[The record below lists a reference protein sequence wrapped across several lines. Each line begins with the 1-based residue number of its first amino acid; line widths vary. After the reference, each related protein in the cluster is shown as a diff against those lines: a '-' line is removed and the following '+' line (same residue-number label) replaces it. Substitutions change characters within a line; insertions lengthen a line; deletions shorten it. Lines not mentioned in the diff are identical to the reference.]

1 MRCQFSVALIHMS
14 LAHTC
19 TPYSLARK
27 TELNALPQPI
37 SSTRIPDLSSI
48 SSHSHSVSQR
58 TFGPIHPFITHSG
71 SYFAE
76 RGKRSF
82 LSNSVILSLLILIC
96 SLLLSLNKKPRR
108 YHTRGQLFF
117 SDIWLT
123 LDLIK

>member
-1 MRCQFSVALIHMS
+1 MRCQFSVALIHRS

-58 TFGPIHPFITHSG
+58 TLGPIHPFITHSG
-71 SYFAE
+71 SYFAD

-82 LSNSVILSLLILIC
+82 LSSSLILSLVMVIVF
-96 SLLLSLNKKPRR
+96 LLLFSASICAASLFSIPVLR
-108 YHTRGQLFF
+108 Y
-117 SDIWLT
+117 
-123 LDLIK
+123 